1 MSKFIEPSVEEIK
14 LEKVYQDMGLSDQEY
29 EKVCDILGRQPNFTE
44 TGIFSVMWSEHCSYK
59 HSKPFLKQFPTSGD
73 HVLMGPGEGAGVVD
87 IGDNQAVVFKVESHN
102 HPSAIEPYQGAATGV
117 GGIIRDIVS
126 IGARPINLLNS
137 LRFGELDNKQN
148 QRLLKGVVKGIGGYG
163 NCIGIP
169 TTAGEIEFDE
179 RYDGNPLVNAMCVG
193 VINHDMIQKGTAKGV
208 GNSVIYVGL
217 KTGRDGIH
225 GATFASEEL
234 TEESESKR
242 PSVQIG
248 DPFVGKK
255 LMEATLEAITFD
267 ELVGI
272 QDMGAA
278 GLTSSSSEMAA
289 KGGSG
294 LHLRLEQVPTREP
307 GISPYEM
314 MLSETQ
320 ERMLLVVEK
329 GTEQKFLDLF
339 DKHELD
345 SAVIGEVTD
354 TNRFVLTY
362 DDEVYADI
370 PVEPLADEAPVYILE
385 GEEKDYNTSKNDYT
399 HIDVKDTFFKLLKHP
414 TIASKHYLYDQY
426 DQQVGANTI
435 IKPGLQAS
443 VVRVEGTNKAI
454 ASTIDGEARY
464 VYNNPYEGGKMVVAE
479 AYRNL
484 IAVGATPL
492 AMTDCLNY
500 GSPEKKEIYQQLID
514 STKGMAEACDILK
527 TPVVSGNVSLY
538 NETKG
543 TSIFPTPVVGMVG
556 LIENVNY
563 LNDFE
568 PQVGDKLYLIG
579 DTKDDFGG
587 SQLEKLIYG
596 KVNHEFESLDLSSEV
611 EKGESIKT
619 AIREGLLS
627 HVQTVGK
634 GGLLI
639 TLAKLSAH
647 YGLGLKS
654 SIDITNAQ
662 LFSETQGRYVVSDQ
676 NELRGER
683 GLGLLTEAIKD
694 DQMERLKGYQHA
706 IGHVR
711 YATSGNK
718 GIENIQPFLYHFY
731 DMSVG
736 ICHNGNLI
744 NAKSLRQ
751 NLEKQGAIFHS
762 SSDTEVIMHLIRRSK
777 APTFEEALKES
788 LRKVKGGFTFAIL
801 TKDALYGAVD
811 PNAIRP
817 LVVGKMKDGTYI
829 LASETC
835 AIDVLGAEFVQ
846 DIHAGEYVVINDKGI
861 TVKSYT
867 HHTTTAISAM
877 EYIYFARPD
886 STIAGKNVHAVR
898 KASGKKLA
906 QESPVNADMVIGVP
920 NSSLSAASGYAE
932 EIGLP
937 YEMGLVKNQY
947 VARTFIQPTQELR
960 EQGVRVKLSAVKDI
974 VDGKNI
980 ILVDDSI
987 VRGTTIRRIV
997 KMLKDSGAN
1006 KVHVRIASPEFM
1018 FPSFYGIDV
1027 STTAE
1032 LISASKSPEEIKD
1045 YIGADSLAYLSLD
1058 GLIESIGLDYDAP
1071 YSGLCVESF
1080 TGDYPAGL
1088 YDYEANYKAH
1098 LSHRQK
1104 QYISKNKHF
1113 FDSEGNLNV

>member
-1 MSKFIEPSVEEIK
+1 MSKFIEPSIEEIK
-14 LEKVYQDMGLSDQEY
+14 LEKLYQDMGLSDEEY
-29 EKVCDILGRQPNFTE
+29 NKVREILGREPNFTE
-44 TGIFSVMWSEHCSYK
+44 VGIFSVMWSEHCSYK
-59 HSKPFLKQFPTSGD
+59 HSKPFLKQFPTTGE

-137 LRFGELDNKQN
+137 LRFGELSVKQN
-148 QRLLKGVVKGIGGYG
+148 QRLLKGVVRGIGGYG

-193 VINHDMIQKGTAKGV
+193 VIDHDMVQKGTAKGE

-242 PSVQIG
+242 PSVQIC

-294 LHLRLEQVPTREP
+294 LVLYLDQVPTREP

-354 TNRFVLTY
+354 TDRFVLKY
-362 DDEVYADI
+362 EDEVYADI
-370 PVEPLADEAPVYILE
+370 PVDALADEAPVYILE
-385 GEEKDYNTSKNDYT
+385 GEEKEYNTSKNDYSE
-399 HIDVKDTFFKLLKHP
+399 INVQDVFKKLLKHP
-414 TIASKHYLYDQY
+414 TIASKHYLYEQY

-435 IKPGLQAS
+435 IKPGLQSS

-464 VYNNPYEGGKMVVAE
+464 VFNQPYEGGKMVVAE

-514 STKGMAEACDILK
+514 STKGMAEACEVLK

-538 NETKG
+538 NETRG

-556 LIENVNY
+556 LIEDIQY
-563 LNDFE
+563 LNDFHPE
-568 PQVGDKLYLIG
+568 TGHTLYLVG
-579 DTKDDFGG
+579 ETRNDFGG
-587 SQLEKLIYG
+587 SQIEKLLYS
-596 KVNHEFESLDLSSEV
+596 KVNHEYEEIDLGDEV
-611 EKGESIKT
+611 AKGEAIKT
-619 AIREGLLS
+619 SIRNGIAS

-639 TLAKLSAH
+639 TLAKISA
-647 YGLGLKS
+647 YYNLGLEAKVELS
-654 SIDITNAQ
+654 DAQ
-662 LFSETQGRYVVSDQ
+662 LFSETQGRYVVAVKEGQTLDVD
-676 NELRGER
+676 G
-683 GLGLLTEAIKD
+683 AIKIGELTD
-694 DQMERLKGYQHA
+694 VDEFKVSNTTSTITEKVSDIKA
-706 IGHVR
+706 IW
-711 YATSGNK
+711 
-718 GIENIQPFLYHFY
+718 E
-731 DMSVG
+731 
-736 ICHNGNLI
+736 
-744 NAKSLRQ
+744 
-751 NLEKQGAIFHS
+751 GAIS
-762 SSDTEVIMHLIRRSK
+762 EC
-777 APTFEEALKES
+777 
-788 LRKVKGGFTFAIL
+788 L
-801 TKDALYGAVD
+801 TTVD
-811 PNAIRP
+811 
-817 LVVGKMKDGTYI
+817 
-829 LASETC
+829 
-835 AIDVLGAEFVQ
+835 
-846 DIHAGEYVVINDKGI
+846 
-861 TVKSYT
+861 
-867 HHTTTAISAM
+867 
-877 EYIYFARPD
+877 
-886 STIAGKNVHAVR
+886 
-898 KASGKKLA
+898 
-906 QESPVNADMVIGVP
+906 
-920 NSSLSAASGYAE
+920 
-932 EIGLP
+932 
-937 YEMGLVKNQY
+937 
-947 VARTFIQPTQELR
+947 
-960 EQGVRVKLSAVKDI
+960 
-974 VDGKNI
+974 
-980 ILVDDSI
+980 
-987 VRGTTIRRIV
+987 
-997 KMLKDSGAN
+997 
-1006 KVHVRIASPEFM
+1006 
-1018 FPSFYGIDV
+1018 
-1027 STTAE
+1027 
-1032 LISASKSPEEIKD
+1032 
-1045 YIGADSLAYLSLD
+1045 
-1058 GLIESIGLDYDAP
+1058 
-1071 YSGLCVESF
+1071 
-1080 TGDYPAGL
+1080 
-1088 YDYEANYKAH
+1088 
-1098 LSHRQK
+1098 
-1104 QYISKNKHF
+1104 
-1113 FDSEGNLNV
+1113 

>member
-1 MSKFIEPSVEEIK
+1 MSKFIEPSIEEIK
-14 LEKVYQDMGLSDQEY
+14 LEKLYQDMGLSDEEY
-29 EKVCDILGRQPNFTE
+29 NKVREILGREPNFTE
-44 TGIFSVMWSEHCSYK
+44 VGIFSVMWSEHCSYK
-59 HSKPFLKQFPTSGD
+59 HSKPFLKQFPTTGE

-137 LRFGELDNKQN
+137 LRFGELSVKQN
-148 QRLLKGVVKGIGGYG
+148 QRLLKGVVRGIGGYG

-193 VINHDMIQKGTAKGV
+193 VIDHDMVQKGTAKGE

-294 LHLRLEQVPTREP
+294 LVLYLDQVPTREP

-329 GTEQKFLDLF
+329 GTEQKLLDLF

-354 TNRFVLTY
+354 TDRFVLKY
-362 DDEVYADI
+362 EDEVYADI
-370 PVEPLADEAPVYILE
+370 PVDALADEAPVYILE
-385 GEEKDYNTSKNDYT
+385 GEEKEYNTSKNDYSE
-399 HIDVKDTFFKLLKHP
+399 INVQDVFKKLLKHP
-414 TIASKHYLYDQY
+414 TIASKHYLYEQY

-435 IKPGLQAS
+435 IKPGLQSS

-464 VYNNPYEGGKMVVAE
+464 VFNQPYEGGKMVVAE

-514 STKGMAEACDILK
+514 STKGMAEACEVLK

-538 NETKG
+538 NETRG

-556 LIENVNY
+556 LIEDIQY
-563 LNDFE
+563 LNDFHPE
-568 PQVGDKLYLIG
+568 TGHTLYLVG
-579 DTKDDFGG
+579 ETRNDFGG
-587 SQLEKLIYG
+587 SQIEKLLYS
-596 KVNHEFESLDLSSEV
+596 KVNHEYEEIDLGDEV
-611 EKGESIKT
+611 AKGEAIKT
-619 AIREGLLS
+619 SIRNGIAS

-639 TLAKLSAH
+639 TLAKISA
-647 YGLGLKS
+647 YYNLGLEAKVELS
-654 SIDITNAQ
+654 DAQ
-662 LFSETQGRYVVSDQ
+662 LFSETQGRYVVAVKEGQTLDVD
-676 NELRGER
+676 G
-683 GLGLLTEAIKD
+683 AIKIGELTD
-694 DQMERLKGYQHA
+694 VDEFKVSNTTSTITEKVSDIKA
-706 IGHVR
+706 IW
-711 YATSGNK
+711 
-718 GIENIQPFLYHFY
+718 E
-731 DMSVG
+731 
-736 ICHNGNLI
+736 
-744 NAKSLRQ
+744 
-751 NLEKQGAIFHS
+751 GAIS
-762 SSDTEVIMHLIRRSK
+762 EC
-777 APTFEEALKES
+777 
-788 LRKVKGGFTFAIL
+788 L
-801 TKDALYGAVD
+801 TTVD
-811 PNAIRP
+811 
-817 LVVGKMKDGTYI
+817 
-829 LASETC
+829 
-835 AIDVLGAEFVQ
+835 
-846 DIHAGEYVVINDKGI
+846 
-861 TVKSYT
+861 
-867 HHTTTAISAM
+867 
-877 EYIYFARPD
+877 
-886 STIAGKNVHAVR
+886 
-898 KASGKKLA
+898 
-906 QESPVNADMVIGVP
+906 
-920 NSSLSAASGYAE
+920 
-932 EIGLP
+932 
-937 YEMGLVKNQY
+937 
-947 VARTFIQPTQELR
+947 
-960 EQGVRVKLSAVKDI
+960 
-974 VDGKNI
+974 
-980 ILVDDSI
+980 
-987 VRGTTIRRIV
+987 
-997 KMLKDSGAN
+997 
-1006 KVHVRIASPEFM
+1006 
-1018 FPSFYGIDV
+1018 
-1027 STTAE
+1027 
-1032 LISASKSPEEIKD
+1032 
-1045 YIGADSLAYLSLD
+1045 
-1058 GLIESIGLDYDAP
+1058 
-1071 YSGLCVESF
+1071 
-1080 TGDYPAGL
+1080 
-1088 YDYEANYKAH
+1088 
-1098 LSHRQK
+1098 
-1104 QYISKNKHF
+1104 
-1113 FDSEGNLNV
+1113 

>member
-1 MSKFIEPSVEEIK
+1 MSKFIEPSIEEIK
-14 LEKVYQDMGLSDQEY
+14 LEKLYQDMGLSDEEY
-29 EKVCDILGRQPNFTE
+29 NKVREILGREPNFTE
-44 TGIFSVMWSEHCSYK
+44 VGIFSVMWSEHCSYK
-59 HSKPFLKQFPTSGD
+59 HSKPFLKQFPTTGE

-137 LRFGELDNKQN
+137 LRFGELSVKQN
-148 QRLLKGVVKGIGGYG
+148 QRLLKGVVRGIGGYG

-193 VINHDMIQKGTAKGV
+193 VIDHDMVQKGTAKGE

-234 TEESESKR
+234 TEESENKR

-294 LHLRLEQVPTREP
+294 LVLYLDQVPTREP

-354 TNRFVLTY
+354 TDRFVLKY
-362 DDEVYADI
+362 EDEVYADI
-370 PVEPLADEAPVYILE
+370 PVDALADEAPVYILE
-385 GEEKDYNTSKNDYT
+385 GEEKEYNTSKNDYSE
-399 HIDVKDTFFKLLKHP
+399 INVQDVFTKLLKHP
-414 TIASKHYLYDQY
+414 TIASKHYLYEQY

-435 IKPGLQAS
+435 IKPGLQSS

-464 VYNNPYEGGKMVVAE
+464 VFNQPYEGGKMVVAE

-514 STKGMAEACDILK
+514 STKGMAEACEVLK

-538 NETKG
+538 NETRG

-556 LIENVNY
+556 LIEDIQY
-563 LNDFE
+563 LNDFHPE
-568 PQVGDKLYLIG
+568 TGHTLYLVG
-579 DTKDDFGG
+579 ETRNDFGG
-587 SQLEKLIYG
+587 SQIEKLLYS
-596 KVNHEFESLDLSSEV
+596 KVNHEYEEIDLGDEV
-611 EKGESIKT
+611 AKGEAIKT
-619 AIREGLLS
+619 SIRNGIAS

-639 TLAKLSAH
+639 TLAKISA
-647 YGLGLKS
+647 YYNLGLEAKVELS
-654 SIDITNAQ
+654 DAQ
-662 LFSETQGRYVVSDQ
+662 LFSETQGRYVVAVKEGQTLDVD
-676 NELRGER
+676 G
-683 GLGLLTEAIKD
+683 AIKIGELTD
-694 DQMERLKGYQHA
+694 VDEFKVSNTTSTITEKVSDIKA
-706 IGHVR
+706 IW
-711 YATSGNK
+711 
-718 GIENIQPFLYHFY
+718 E
-731 DMSVG
+731 
-736 ICHNGNLI
+736 
-744 NAKSLRQ
+744 
-751 NLEKQGAIFHS
+751 GAIS
-762 SSDTEVIMHLIRRSK
+762 EC
-777 APTFEEALKES
+777 
-788 LRKVKGGFTFAIL
+788 L
-801 TKDALYGAVD
+801 TTVD
-811 PNAIRP
+811 
-817 LVVGKMKDGTYI
+817 
-829 LASETC
+829 
-835 AIDVLGAEFVQ
+835 
-846 DIHAGEYVVINDKGI
+846 
-861 TVKSYT
+861 
-867 HHTTTAISAM
+867 
-877 EYIYFARPD
+877 
-886 STIAGKNVHAVR
+886 
-898 KASGKKLA
+898 
-906 QESPVNADMVIGVP
+906 
-920 NSSLSAASGYAE
+920 
-932 EIGLP
+932 
-937 YEMGLVKNQY
+937 
-947 VARTFIQPTQELR
+947 
-960 EQGVRVKLSAVKDI
+960 
-974 VDGKNI
+974 
-980 ILVDDSI
+980 
-987 VRGTTIRRIV
+987 
-997 KMLKDSGAN
+997 
-1006 KVHVRIASPEFM
+1006 
-1018 FPSFYGIDV
+1018 
-1027 STTAE
+1027 
-1032 LISASKSPEEIKD
+1032 
-1045 YIGADSLAYLSLD
+1045 
-1058 GLIESIGLDYDAP
+1058 
-1071 YSGLCVESF
+1071 
-1080 TGDYPAGL
+1080 
-1088 YDYEANYKAH
+1088 
-1098 LSHRQK
+1098 
-1104 QYISKNKHF
+1104 
-1113 FDSEGNLNV
+1113 

>member
-1 MSKFIEPSVEEIK
+1 MSKFIEPSIEEIK
-14 LEKVYQDMGLSDQEY
+14 LEKLYQDMGLSDEEY
-29 EKVCDILGRQPNFTE
+29 NKVREILGREPNFTE
-44 TGIFSVMWSEHCSYK
+44 VGIFSVMWSEHCSYK
-59 HSKPFLKQFPTSGD
+59 HSKPFLKQFPTTGE

-137 LRFGELDNKQN
+137 LRFGELSVKQN
-148 QRLLKGVVKGIGGYG
+148 QRLLKGVVRGIGGYG

-193 VINHDMIQKGTAKGV
+193 VIDHDMVQKGTAKGE

-294 LHLRLEQVPTREP
+294 LVLYLDQVPTREP

-354 TNRFVLTY
+354 TDRFVLKY
-362 DDEVYADI
+362 EDEVYADI
-370 PVEPLADEAPVYILE
+370 PVDALADEAPVYILE
-385 GEEKDYNTSKNDYT
+385 GEEKEYNTSKNDYSE
-399 HIDVKDTFFKLLKHP
+399 INVQDVFKKLLKHP
-414 TIASKHYLYDQY
+414 TIASKHYLYEQY

-435 IKPGLQAS
+435 IKPGLQSS

-464 VYNNPYEGGKMVVAE
+464 VFNQPYEGGKMVVAE

-514 STKGMAEACDILK
+514 STKGMAEACEVLK

-538 NETKG
+538 NETRG

-556 LIENVNY
+556 LIEDIQY
-563 LNDFE
+563 LNDFHPE
-568 PQVGDKLYLIG
+568 TGHTLYLVG
-579 DTKDDFGG
+579 ETRNDFGG
-587 SQLEKLIYG
+587 SQIEKLLYS
-596 KVNHEFESLDLSSEV
+596 KVNHEYEEIDLGDEV
-611 EKGESIKT
+611 AKGEAIKT
-619 AIREGLLS
+619 SIRNGIAS
-627 HVQTVGK
+627 HVQTVRK

-639 TLAKLSAH
+639 TLAKISA
-647 YGLGLKS
+647 YYNLGLEAKVELS
-654 SIDITNAQ
+654 DAQ
-662 LFSETQGRYVVSDQ
+662 LFSETQGRYVVAVKEGQTLDVD
-676 NELRGER
+676 G
-683 GLGLLTEAIKD
+683 AIKIGELTD
-694 DQMERLKGYQHA
+694 VDEFKVSNTTSTITEKVSDIKA
-706 IGHVR
+706 IW
-711 YATSGNK
+711 
-718 GIENIQPFLYHFY
+718 E
-731 DMSVG
+731 
-736 ICHNGNLI
+736 
-744 NAKSLRQ
+744 
-751 NLEKQGAIFHS
+751 GAIS
-762 SSDTEVIMHLIRRSK
+762 EC
-777 APTFEEALKES
+777 
-788 LRKVKGGFTFAIL
+788 L
-801 TKDALYGAVD
+801 TTVD
-811 PNAIRP
+811 
-817 LVVGKMKDGTYI
+817 
-829 LASETC
+829 
-835 AIDVLGAEFVQ
+835 
-846 DIHAGEYVVINDKGI
+846 
-861 TVKSYT
+861 
-867 HHTTTAISAM
+867 
-877 EYIYFARPD
+877 
-886 STIAGKNVHAVR
+886 
-898 KASGKKLA
+898 
-906 QESPVNADMVIGVP
+906 
-920 NSSLSAASGYAE
+920 
-932 EIGLP
+932 
-937 YEMGLVKNQY
+937 
-947 VARTFIQPTQELR
+947 
-960 EQGVRVKLSAVKDI
+960 
-974 VDGKNI
+974 
-980 ILVDDSI
+980 
-987 VRGTTIRRIV
+987 
-997 KMLKDSGAN
+997 
-1006 KVHVRIASPEFM
+1006 
-1018 FPSFYGIDV
+1018 
-1027 STTAE
+1027 
-1032 LISASKSPEEIKD
+1032 
-1045 YIGADSLAYLSLD
+1045 
-1058 GLIESIGLDYDAP
+1058 
-1071 YSGLCVESF
+1071 
-1080 TGDYPAGL
+1080 
-1088 YDYEANYKAH
+1088 
-1098 LSHRQK
+1098 
-1104 QYISKNKHF
+1104 
-1113 FDSEGNLNV
+1113 

>member
-1 MSKFIEPSVEEIK
+1 MSKFIEPSIEEIK
-14 LEKVYQDMGLSDQEY
+14 LEKLYQDMGLSDEEY
-29 EKVCDILGRQPNFTE
+29 NKVREILGREPNFTE
-44 TGIFSVMWSEHCSYK
+44 VGIFSVMWSEHCSYK
-59 HSKPFLKQFPTSGD
+59 HSKPFLKQFPTTGE

-137 LRFGELDNKQN
+137 LRFGELSVKQN
-148 QRLLKGVVKGIGGYG
+148 QRLLKGVVRGIGGYG

-193 VINHDMIQKGTAKGV
+193 VIDHDMIQKGTAKGE

-294 LHLRLEQVPTREP
+294 LVLYLDQVPTREP

-354 TNRFVLTY
+354 TDRFVLKY
-362 DDEVYADI
+362 EDEVYADI
-370 PVEPLADEAPVYILE
+370 PVDALADEAPVYILE
-385 GEEKDYNTSKNDYT
+385 GEEKEYNTSKNDYSE
-399 HIDVKDTFFKLLKHP
+399 INVQDVFKKLLKHP
-414 TIASKHYLYDQY
+414 TIASKHYLYEQY

-435 IKPGLQAS
+435 IKPGLQSS

-464 VYNNPYEGGKMVVAE
+464 VFNQPYEGGKMVVAE

-514 STKGMAEACDILK
+514 STKGMAEACEVLK

-538 NETKG
+538 NETRG

-556 LIENVNY
+556 LIEDIQY
-563 LNDFE
+563 LNDFHPE
-568 PQVGDKLYLIG
+568 TGHTLYLVG
-579 DTKDDFGG
+579 ETRNDFGG
-587 SQLEKLIYG
+587 SQIEKLLYS
-596 KVNHEFESLDLSSEV
+596 KVNHEYEEIDLGDEV
-611 EKGESIKT
+611 AKGEAIKT
-619 AIREGLLS
+619 SIRNGIAS

-639 TLAKLSAH
+639 TLAKISA
-647 YGLGLKS
+647 YYNLGLEAKVELS
-654 SIDITNAQ
+654 DAQ
-662 LFSETQGRYVVSDQ
+662 LFSETQGRYVVAVKEGQTLDVD
-676 NELRGER
+676 G
-683 GLGLLTEAIKD
+683 AIKIGELTD
-694 DQMERLKGYQHA
+694 VDEFKVSNTTSTITEKVSDIKA
-706 IGHVR
+706 IW
-711 YATSGNK
+711 
-718 GIENIQPFLYHFY
+718 E
-731 DMSVG
+731 
-736 ICHNGNLI
+736 
-744 NAKSLRQ
+744 
-751 NLEKQGAIFHS
+751 GAIS
-762 SSDTEVIMHLIRRSK
+762 EC
-777 APTFEEALKES
+777 
-788 LRKVKGGFTFAIL
+788 L
-801 TKDALYGAVD
+801 TTVD
-811 PNAIRP
+811 
-817 LVVGKMKDGTYI
+817 
-829 LASETC
+829 
-835 AIDVLGAEFVQ
+835 
-846 DIHAGEYVVINDKGI
+846 
-861 TVKSYT
+861 
-867 HHTTTAISAM
+867 
-877 EYIYFARPD
+877 
-886 STIAGKNVHAVR
+886 
-898 KASGKKLA
+898 
-906 QESPVNADMVIGVP
+906 
-920 NSSLSAASGYAE
+920 
-932 EIGLP
+932 
-937 YEMGLVKNQY
+937 
-947 VARTFIQPTQELR
+947 
-960 EQGVRVKLSAVKDI
+960 
-974 VDGKNI
+974 
-980 ILVDDSI
+980 
-987 VRGTTIRRIV
+987 
-997 KMLKDSGAN
+997 
-1006 KVHVRIASPEFM
+1006 
-1018 FPSFYGIDV
+1018 
-1027 STTAE
+1027 
-1032 LISASKSPEEIKD
+1032 
-1045 YIGADSLAYLSLD
+1045 
-1058 GLIESIGLDYDAP
+1058 
-1071 YSGLCVESF
+1071 
-1080 TGDYPAGL
+1080 
-1088 YDYEANYKAH
+1088 
-1098 LSHRQK
+1098 
-1104 QYISKNKHF
+1104 
-1113 FDSEGNLNV
+1113 

>member
-1 MSKFIEPSVEEIK
+1 MSKFIEPSIEEIK
-14 LEKVYQDMGLSDQEY
+14 LEKLYQDMGLSDEEY
-29 EKVCDILGRQPNFTE
+29 NKVREILGREPNFTE
-44 TGIFSVMWSEHCSYK
+44 VGIFSVMWSEHCSYK
-59 HSKPFLKQFPTSGD
+59 HSKPFLKQFPTTGE

-137 LRFGELDNKQN
+137 LRFGELSVKQN
-148 QRLLKGVVKGIGGYG
+148 QRLLKGVVRGIGGYG

-193 VINHDMIQKGTAKGV
+193 VIDHDMVQKGTAKGE

-294 LHLRLEQVPTREP
+294 LVLHLDQVPTREP

-354 TNRFVLTY
+354 TDRFVLKY
-362 DDEVYADI
+362 EDEVYADI
-370 PVEPLADEAPVYILE
+370 PVDALADEAPVYILE
-385 GEEKDYNTSKNDYT
+385 GEEKEYNTSKNDYSE
-399 HIDVKDTFFKLLKHP
+399 INVQDVFKKLLKHP
-414 TIASKHYLYDQY
+414 TIASKHYLYEQY

-435 IKPGLQAS
+435 IKPGLQSS

-464 VYNNPYEGGKMVVAE
+464 VFNQPYEGGKMVVAE

-514 STKGMAEACDILK
+514 STKGMAEACEVLK

-538 NETKG
+538 NETRG

-556 LIENVNY
+556 LIEDIQY
-563 LNDFE
+563 LNDFHPE
-568 PQVGDKLYLIG
+568 TGHTLYLVG
-579 DTKDDFGG
+579 ETRNDFGG
-587 SQLEKLIYG
+587 SQIEKLLYS
-596 KVNHEFESLDLSSEV
+596 KVNHEYEEIDLGDEV
-611 EKGESIKT
+611 AKGEAIKT
-619 AIREGLLS
+619 SIRNGIAS

-639 TLAKLSAH
+639 TLAKISA
-647 YGLGLKS
+647 YYNLGLEAKVELS
-654 SIDITNAQ
+654 DAQ
-662 LFSETQGRYVVSDQ
+662 LFSETQGRYVVAVKEGQTLDVD
-676 NELRGER
+676 G
-683 GLGLLTEAIKD
+683 AIKIGELTD
-694 DQMERLKGYQHA
+694 VDEFKVSNTTSTITEKVSDIKA
-706 IGHVR
+706 IW
-711 YATSGNK
+711 
-718 GIENIQPFLYHFY
+718 E
-731 DMSVG
+731 
-736 ICHNGNLI
+736 
-744 NAKSLRQ
+744 
-751 NLEKQGAIFHS
+751 GAIS
-762 SSDTEVIMHLIRRSK
+762 EC
-777 APTFEEALKES
+777 
-788 LRKVKGGFTFAIL
+788 L
-801 TKDALYGAVD
+801 TTVD
-811 PNAIRP
+811 
-817 LVVGKMKDGTYI
+817 
-829 LASETC
+829 
-835 AIDVLGAEFVQ
+835 
-846 DIHAGEYVVINDKGI
+846 
-861 TVKSYT
+861 
-867 HHTTTAISAM
+867 
-877 EYIYFARPD
+877 
-886 STIAGKNVHAVR
+886 
-898 KASGKKLA
+898 
-906 QESPVNADMVIGVP
+906 
-920 NSSLSAASGYAE
+920 
-932 EIGLP
+932 
-937 YEMGLVKNQY
+937 
-947 VARTFIQPTQELR
+947 
-960 EQGVRVKLSAVKDI
+960 
-974 VDGKNI
+974 
-980 ILVDDSI
+980 
-987 VRGTTIRRIV
+987 
-997 KMLKDSGAN
+997 
-1006 KVHVRIASPEFM
+1006 
-1018 FPSFYGIDV
+1018 
-1027 STTAE
+1027 
-1032 LISASKSPEEIKD
+1032 
-1045 YIGADSLAYLSLD
+1045 
-1058 GLIESIGLDYDAP
+1058 
-1071 YSGLCVESF
+1071 
-1080 TGDYPAGL
+1080 
-1088 YDYEANYKAH
+1088 
-1098 LSHRQK
+1098 
-1104 QYISKNKHF
+1104 
-1113 FDSEGNLNV
+1113 

>member
-1 MSKFIEPSVEEIK
+1 MSKFIEPSIEEIK
-14 LEKVYQDMGLSDQEY
+14 LEKLYQDMGLSDEEY
-29 EKVCDILGRQPNFTE
+29 NKVREILGREPNFTE
-44 TGIFSVMWSEHCSYK
+44 VGIFSVMWSEHCSYK
-59 HSKPFLKQFPTSGD
+59 HSKPFLKQFPTTGE

-137 LRFGELDNKQN
+137 LRFGELSVKQN
-148 QRLLKGVVKGIGGYG
+148 QRLLKGVVRGIGGYG

-193 VINHDMIQKGTAKGV
+193 VIDHDMVQKGTAKGE

-289 KGGSG
+289 KGDSG
-294 LHLRLEQVPTREP
+294 LVLYLDQVPTREP

-354 TNRFVLTY
+354 TDRFVLKY
-362 DDEVYADI
+362 EDEVYADI
-370 PVEPLADEAPVYILE
+370 PVDALADEAPVYILE
-385 GEEKDYNTSKNDYT
+385 GEEKEYNTSKNDYSE
-399 HIDVKDTFFKLLKHP
+399 INVQDVFKKLLKHP
-414 TIASKHYLYDQY
+414 TIASKHYLYEQY

-435 IKPGLQAS
+435 IKPGLQSS

-464 VYNNPYEGGKMVVAE
+464 VFNQPYEGGKMVVAE

-514 STKGMAEACDILK
+514 STKGMAEACEVLK

-538 NETKG
+538 NETRG

-556 LIENVNY
+556 LIEDIQY
-563 LNDFE
+563 LNDFHPE
-568 PQVGDKLYLIG
+568 TGHTLYLVG
-579 DTKDDFGG
+579 ETRNDFGG
-587 SQLEKLIYG
+587 SQIEKLLYS
-596 KVNHEFESLDLSSEV
+596 KVNHEYEEIDLGDEV
-611 EKGESIKT
+611 AKGEAIKT
-619 AIREGLLS
+619 SIRNGIAS

-639 TLAKLSAH
+639 TLAKISA
-647 YGLGLKS
+647 YYNLGLEAKVELS
-654 SIDITNAQ
+654 DAQ
-662 LFSETQGRYVVSDQ
+662 LFSETQGRYVVAVKEGQTLDVD
-676 NELRGER
+676 G
-683 GLGLLTEAIKD
+683 AIKIGELTD
-694 DQMERLKGYQHA
+694 VDEFKVSNTTSTITEKVSDIKA
-706 IGHVR
+706 IW
-711 YATSGNK
+711 
-718 GIENIQPFLYHFY
+718 E
-731 DMSVG
+731 
-736 ICHNGNLI
+736 
-744 NAKSLRQ
+744 
-751 NLEKQGAIFHS
+751 GAIS
-762 SSDTEVIMHLIRRSK
+762 EC
-777 APTFEEALKES
+777 
-788 LRKVKGGFTFAIL
+788 L
-801 TKDALYGAVD
+801 TTVD
-811 PNAIRP
+811 
-817 LVVGKMKDGTYI
+817 
-829 LASETC
+829 
-835 AIDVLGAEFVQ
+835 
-846 DIHAGEYVVINDKGI
+846 
-861 TVKSYT
+861 
-867 HHTTTAISAM
+867 
-877 EYIYFARPD
+877 
-886 STIAGKNVHAVR
+886 
-898 KASGKKLA
+898 
-906 QESPVNADMVIGVP
+906 
-920 NSSLSAASGYAE
+920 
-932 EIGLP
+932 
-937 YEMGLVKNQY
+937 
-947 VARTFIQPTQELR
+947 
-960 EQGVRVKLSAVKDI
+960 
-974 VDGKNI
+974 
-980 ILVDDSI
+980 
-987 VRGTTIRRIV
+987 
-997 KMLKDSGAN
+997 
-1006 KVHVRIASPEFM
+1006 
-1018 FPSFYGIDV
+1018 
-1027 STTAE
+1027 
-1032 LISASKSPEEIKD
+1032 
-1045 YIGADSLAYLSLD
+1045 
-1058 GLIESIGLDYDAP
+1058 
-1071 YSGLCVESF
+1071 
-1080 TGDYPAGL
+1080 
-1088 YDYEANYKAH
+1088 
-1098 LSHRQK
+1098 
-1104 QYISKNKHF
+1104 
-1113 FDSEGNLNV
+1113 

>member
-1 MSKFIEPSVEEIK
+1 MSKFIEPSIEEIK
-14 LEKVYQDMGLSDQEY
+14 LEKLYQDMGLSDEEY
-29 EKVCDILGRQPNFTE
+29 NKVREILGREPNFTE
-44 TGIFSVMWSEHCSYK
+44 VGIFSVMWSEHCSYK
-59 HSKPFLKQFPTSGD
+59 HSKPFLKQFPTTGE

-137 LRFGELDNKQN
+137 LRFGELSVKQN
-148 QRLLKGVVKGIGGYG
+148 QRLLKGVVRGIGGYG

-193 VINHDMIQKGTAKGV
+193 VIDHDMVQKGTAKGE

-294 LHLRLEQVPTREP
+294 LVLHLDQVPTREP

-345 SAVIGEVTD
+345 SAVIGEVTNTD
-354 TNRFVLTY
+354 RFVLKY
-362 DDEVYADI
+362 EDEVYADI
-370 PVEPLADEAPVYILE
+370 PVDALADEAPVYILE
-385 GEEKDYNTSKNDYT
+385 GEEKEYNTSKNDYSE
-399 HIDVKDTFFKLLKHP
+399 INVQDVFKKLLKHP
-414 TIASKHYLYDQY
+414 TIASKHYLYEQY

-435 IKPGLQAS
+435 IKPGLQSS

-464 VYNNPYEGGKMVVAE
+464 VFNQPYEGGKMVVAE

-500 GSPEKKEIYQQLID
+500 GSPEKKDIYQQLID
-514 STKGMAEACDILK
+514 STKGMAEACEVLK

-538 NETKG
+538 NETRG

-556 LIENVNY
+556 LIEDIQY
-563 LNDFE
+563 LNDFHPE
-568 PQVGDKLYLIG
+568 TGHTLYLVG
-579 DTKDDFGG
+579 ETRNDFGG
-587 SQLEKLIYG
+587 SQIEKLLYS
-596 KVNHEFESLDLSSEV
+596 KVNHEYEEIDLGDEV
-611 EKGESIKT
+611 AKGEAIKT
-619 AIREGLLS
+619 SIRNGIAS

-639 TLAKLSAH
+639 TLAKISA
-647 YGLGLKS
+647 YYNLGLKAKVELS
-654 SIDITNAQ
+654 DAQ
-662 LFSETQGRYVVSDQ
+662 LFSETQGRYVVAVKEGQTLDVD
-676 NELRGER
+676 G
-683 GLGLLTEAIKD
+683 AIK
-694 DQMERLKGYQHA
+694 
-706 IGHVR
+706 IGELTDVDEFKV
-711 YATSGNK
+711 ANTTSTITEKVSNIK
-718 GIENIQPFLYHFY
+718 GIWE
-731 DMSVG
+731 
-736 ICHNGNLI
+736 
-744 NAKSLRQ
+744 
-751 NLEKQGAIFHS
+751 GAIS
-762 SSDTEVIMHLIRRSK
+762 EC
-777 APTFEEALKES
+777 
-788 LRKVKGGFTFAIL
+788 L
-801 TKDALYGAVD
+801 TTVD
-811 PNAIRP
+811 
-817 LVVGKMKDGTYI
+817 
-829 LASETC
+829 
-835 AIDVLGAEFVQ
+835 
-846 DIHAGEYVVINDKGI
+846 
-861 TVKSYT
+861 
-867 HHTTTAISAM
+867 
-877 EYIYFARPD
+877 
-886 STIAGKNVHAVR
+886 
-898 KASGKKLA
+898 
-906 QESPVNADMVIGVP
+906 
-920 NSSLSAASGYAE
+920 
-932 EIGLP
+932 
-937 YEMGLVKNQY
+937 
-947 VARTFIQPTQELR
+947 
-960 EQGVRVKLSAVKDI
+960 
-974 VDGKNI
+974 
-980 ILVDDSI
+980 
-987 VRGTTIRRIV
+987 
-997 KMLKDSGAN
+997 
-1006 KVHVRIASPEFM
+1006 
-1018 FPSFYGIDV
+1018 
-1027 STTAE
+1027 
-1032 LISASKSPEEIKD
+1032 
-1045 YIGADSLAYLSLD
+1045 
-1058 GLIESIGLDYDAP
+1058 
-1071 YSGLCVESF
+1071 
-1080 TGDYPAGL
+1080 
-1088 YDYEANYKAH
+1088 
-1098 LSHRQK
+1098 
-1104 QYISKNKHF
+1104 
-1113 FDSEGNLNV
+1113 